1 MKKKNIIRIAL
12 LLLVLAGIAAA
23 FYYRQILDIEQAKAW
38 IQGLGWIGPV
48 VFIFFYILATVLFFP
63 GSVVTAAGGAVFG
76 PVWGTLINLLG
87 ATAGATLAF
96 LVARYLAADWVSKKV
111 GGRMKALVDGVES
124 EGWRF
129 VAFVRLVPLFPFN
142 LLNYA
147 LGLTRIRLTT
157 YILTSFVCM
166 APGSFAY
173 TYIGYVGVEALSG
186 GEDLIKK
193 ILYAVA
199 AFATAAFVLP
209 ILVRRMHKKVQN
221 EEKSSEANPPQ
232 T

>member
-1 MKKKNIIRIAL
+1 ML
-12 LLLVLAGIAAA
+12 LLLAAA
-23 FYYRQILDIEQAKAW
+23 IVLVFVYRDALNIEAAKAW

-48 VFIFFYILATVLFFP
+48 VFMLLYALATVLFFP
-63 GSVVTAAGGAVFG
+63 GSIMTASGGALFG
-76 PVWGTLINLLG
+76 PLWGTLINLAG
-87 ATAGATLAF
+87 ATLGATLAF
-96 LVARYLAADWVSKKV
+96 VIARYLAADWVSKKT
-111 GGRMKALVDGVES
+111 GGKLKTLVEGVES

-147 LGLTRIRLTT
+147 LGLTRIRLLT
-157 YILTSFVCM
+157 YVITSFVCM
-166 APGSFAY
+166 APGGFAY

-193 ILYAVA
+193 ILYAIA

-209 ILVRRMHKKVQN
+209 IIVRRMHKRVKN
-221 EEKSSEANPPQ
+221 EEKTLEKQPVEK
-232 T
+232 